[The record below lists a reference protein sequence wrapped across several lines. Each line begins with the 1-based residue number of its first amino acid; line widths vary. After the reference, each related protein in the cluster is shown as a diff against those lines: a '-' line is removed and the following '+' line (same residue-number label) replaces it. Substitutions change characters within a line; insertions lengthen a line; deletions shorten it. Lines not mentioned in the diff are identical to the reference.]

1 MSQISSDHLNQH
13 SSLNEK
19 KYLSRDI
26 TLPDSNKS
34 INIYNIKNN
43 QNSNMFKRYTYSS
56 IFEKREKNYFKSKKL
71 KSKFRNNSFS
81 IRKSDGYS
89 TSQNSIYITQN
100 PSIVEFSQLPLI
112 LEKKEN
118 ESIKNKKKKRIINI
132 KKLFGKKIKSD
143 INISEKEKNLSTKNI
158 QNNNI
163 LIYKI
168 KKNLD
173 KENNENV
180 NKSVNL
186 IKNRNLYELNRF
198 RTVESSKL
206 SYIEKLRD
214 FINSKMSCNFK
225 KERILRLEEFKY
237 NEFEA
242 IKNKIYSLNKSQDL
256 MDNDYMI
263 KCREYIVKLYKIV
276 ENLENNDNIF
286 YTKVIKLEK
295 EIKLIERKISE
306 KINEK
311 KMYIKWMIF
320 LLQIKE
326 KLLKPPKKYE
336 KLLESN
342 IKLPRELEIYKK
354 DIIFPTP
361 EDLMYQFEVHK
372 NKNINLMKICQKIVT
387 ENNNLKMELEKKIKI
402 NEALSKI
409 EEETNILIQRRDKV
423 KSRYQLLTNQ
433 FKSIYEKLY
442 FYSDSDSDSEK
453 GKRRK
458 VPRIYQKIKIMKSN
472 LVKKKPI
479 EPLFKTK
486 EKEMLYILNEI
497 EFVFYRERE
506 IYKYYLENN
515 KDDIDEALLQISK
528 EKRIES
534 VIFNKNL
541 IYEKK
546 LRENKRIMEKANRKI
561 LLPTIKVNWDIFKKP
576 KRKKSVIN
584 ITNIPN
590 EDDEIEKNF
599 ELIQYE

>member
-295 EIKLIERKISE
+295 EIKQIEKKISE

>member
-198 RTVESSKL
+198 RTVEGSKL
-206 SYIEKLRD
+206 SYMEKLRD

-263 KCREYIVKLYKIV
+263 KCREYMVKLYKIV

-295 EIKLIERKISE
+295 EIKQIERKISE

-453 GKRRK
+453 GKKRK
-458 VPRIYQKIKIMKSN
+458 VPRIYQKIKIMKNN

-561 LLPTIKVNWDIFKKP
+561 LLPTIKVNWDIFKMP

-584 ITNIPN
+584 INNIQN

>member
-19 KYLSRDI
+19 KYLSRDN

-112 LEKKEN
+112 LEKKAN
-118 ESIKNKKKKRIINI
+118 ESIKNKKMKRIINI
-132 KKLFGKKIKSD
+132 KKLFRKKIKSD

-168 KKNLD
+168 KNNLD

-206 SYIEKLRD
+206 SYMEKLRD
-214 FINSKMSCNFK
+214 FINSKMSFNFK

-336 KLLESN
+336 KLLESH
-342 IKLPRELEIYKK
+342 IKLPNDLEIYKK
-354 DIIFPTP
+354 DSI
-361 EDLMYQFEVHK
+361 LH
-372 NKNINLMKICQKIVT
+372 QKI
-387 ENNNLKMELEKKIKI
+387 
-402 NEALSKI
+402 
-409 EEETNILIQRRDKV
+409 
-423 KSRYQLLTNQ
+423 
-433 FKSIYEKLY
+433 
-442 FYSDSDSDSEK
+442 
-453 GKRRK
+453 
-458 VPRIYQKIKIMKSN
+458 
-472 LVKKKPI
+472 
-479 EPLFKTK
+479 
-486 EKEMLYILNEI
+486 
-497 EFVFYRERE
+497 
-506 IYKYYLENN
+506 
-515 KDDIDEALLQISK
+515 
-528 EKRIES
+528 
-534 VIFNKNL
+534 
-541 IYEKK
+541 
-546 LRENKRIMEKANRKI
+546 
-561 LLPTIKVNWDIFKKP
+561 
-576 KRKKSVIN
+576 
-584 ITNIPN
+584 
-590 EDDEIEKNF
+590 
-599 ELIQYE
+599 

>member
-19 KYLSRDI
+19 KYLSRDN

-34 INIYNIKNN
+34 INIYNLKNN
-43 QNSNMFKRYTYSS
+43 QISNIFKRYTYSS
-56 IFEKREKNYFKSKKL
+56 IFEKREKNFKSKKL

-118 ESIKNKKKKRIINI
+118 ESIKDNKMKRIINI
-132 KKLFGKKIKSD
+132 KKLFRKKIKND
-143 INISEKEKNLSTKNI
+143 INISCKEKNLSTKNI
-158 QNNNI
+158 RNNNI
-163 LIYKI
+163 LIYKR
-168 KKNLD
+168 KKNVD
-173 KENNENV
+173 KENNENL
-180 NKSVNL
+180 NKSANL
-186 IKNRNLYELNRF
+186 IKNKNLYELNRF
-198 RTVESSKL
+198 RTVENSKL
-206 SYIEKLRD
+206 TYMEKLRD
-214 FINSKMSCNFK
+214 FINSKMLCNFK

-263 KCREYIVKLYKIV
+263 KCREYILKLYKIV
-276 ENLENNDNIF
+276 DNLENKDNIF
-286 YTKVIKLEK
+286 FTKVMKLEK

-306 KINEK
+306 KINERK
-311 KMYIKWMIF
+311 IYIKWMIF
-320 LLQIKE
+320 LIQIKE

-336 KLLESN
+336 RLLESH
-342 IKLPRELEIYKK
+342 IKLPSDLEIYKK
-354 DIIFPTP
+354 DSIYPTP
-361 EDLMYQFEVHK
+361 EDLMYQFEAHK

-402 NEALSKI
+402 NQSLSKI
-409 EEETNILIQRRDKV
+409 EEEVNILIQRRDKV

-433 FKSIYEKLY
+433 FKSIYEQLY
-442 FYSDSDSDSEK
+442 SYTDSDSDLEK
-453 GKRRK
+453 GKKGK
-458 VPRIYQKIKIMKSN
+458 VPKIYQKIKIMKSN

-486 EKEMLYILNEI
+486 EKEMLYILKEI

-515 KDDIDEALLQISK
+515 KDDIDVALLQISK

-541 IYEKK
+541 LYEKK

-561 LLPTIKVNWDIFKKP
+561 LLPTIKVNWDIFKMP

-584 ITNIPN
+584 INNLPN